1 MGNFINPIDL
11 FIAFCITV
19 IGLLGIKNGFIVELK
34 KIINLL
40 FSLLLTHL
48 TIKYVIK
55 LYVQSDM
62 IIFVLYTLIFVF
74 LILLIGFFI
83 DIAIENLPSL
93 TIDINVNRFIG
104 LLIGIVKSLILIAT
118 ILFFINLLP
127 IQEDIKNKFF
137 IKANEGS
144 ALFKMCNSLQ
154 SFIIN

>member
-55 LYVQSDM
+55 LYVQSDI

-137 IKANEGS
+137 IKASEGS